1 LLDSLFKALSN
12 FFPKDLFPEGYLH
25 LGQARPPKAGD
36 IEDLPRSKKLW
47 I

>member
-1 LLDSLFKALSN
+1 LLDSLFKALYN
-12 FFPKDLFPEGYLH
+12 FFPKNLFLEGYLR

-36 IEDLPRSKKLW
+36 LEDLPRSKKLW